1 MKKAIGLALV
11 VATAAVAV
19 TLGGRTT
26 DSAAA
31 GVPCDGLPLGFMAPI
46 TGFVSF
52 IGTEQLHWAQY
63 SLDTFNQKNGTTFTL
78 SQFDTQDLDPKL
90 AALGAT
96 RLSADKTTFGVVG
109 PAGSQEVRA
118 AGPVF
123 KKSGMPFLSPSAT
136 NADLTA
142 GKYPTFF
149 RVVGSDTQQGTGDAL
164 FMVKKLK
171 AKNVFIVDDQ
181 SVYSTGIADV
191 AGNALRKAGVQ
202 VQRESVS
209 QKATDFSSLV
219 SKISSDTDIVFLPW
233 QVAANGQLFYRQ
245 MVEQGKKAAI
255 MGSDGMDSGDF
266 TAPGRYI
273 STFARD
279 IRGLNGTAKVIRE
292 YEDRYG
298 KNWGTFGP
306 PSYVSVQALLTAM
319 NKACKDK
326 KSSRAEVLK
335 NLRTTRL
342 PNTILGLPV
351 QFDGKGQNKFA
362 KFYIYKITGSKKT
375 LVG

>member
-1 MKKAIGLALV
+1 MKKTIGLVLI
-11 VATAAVAV
+11 VAAAVFAA

-26 DSAAA
+26 DSSAA
-31 GVPCDGLPLGFMAPI
+31 GVPCDGLPLGFQAPI

-63 SLDTFNQKNGTTFTL
+63 SLDTFNKENGTTFTL
-78 SQFDTQDLDPKL
+78 SQFDTQDLNPAL

-96 RLSADKTTFGVVG
+96 KLSADKSVFGVVG
-109 PAGSQEVRA
+109 PAGSQEVAA
-118 AGPVF
+118 AGPVY
-123 KKSGMPFLSPSAT
+123 KKSGMPFLSPSSTA
-136 NADLTA
+136 AALTS

-149 RVVGSDTQQGTGDAL
+149 RVVGSDDQQGAQDAL
-164 FMVKKLK
+164 FMAKKLK
-171 AKNVFIVDDQ
+171 AKKVFVVDEQ
-181 SVYSTGIADV
+181 TSYSVGLANV
-191 AGNALRKAGVQ
+191 AGNVLRNAGVQ

-219 SKISSDTDIVFLPW
+219 SKISSDTDVVFLPW
-233 QVAANGQLFYRQ
+233 QVAANAQLFYKQ
-245 MVEQGKKAAI
+245 MVEQGKKAKI
-255 MGSDGMDSGDF
+255 FGSDGLDSGDF

-279 IRGLNGTAKVIRE
+279 IRGLPGTAKVIRE
-292 YEDRYG
+292 YERRYG
-298 KNWGTFGP
+298 KNWGSFGP
-306 PSYVSVQALLTAM
+306 PTYVAAQAMLTAM
-319 NKACKDK
+319 KKACKDK
-326 KSSRAEVLK
+326 KSSRAEVLR

-351 QFDGKGQNKFA
+351 QFDAKGQNKFA
-362 KFYIYKITGSKKT
+362 KFYVYRVTGSKKT

>member
-1 MKKAIGLALV
+1 MKKTIGLALI
-11 VATAAVAV
+11 VAAAVFAA

-26 DSAAA
+26 DSSAA
-31 GVPCDGLPLGFMAPI
+31 GLPCDGLPLGFMAPI

-63 SLDTFNQKNGTTFTL
+63 SLDKFNKENGTTFTL
-78 SQFDTQDLDPKL
+78 SQFDTHDLNPAL
-90 AALGAT
+90 AQLGAT
-96 RLSADKTTFGVVG
+96 KLSADKTVFGTVG
-109 PAGSQEVRA
+109 PAGSQEVAA

-123 KKSGMPFLSPSAT
+123 KKSGMPFLSPSSTA
-136 NADLTA
+136 AALTS

-149 RVVGSDTQQGTGDAL
+149 RVVGSDNQQATGDAL
-164 FMVKKLK
+164 FMAKKLK
-171 AKNVFIVDDQ
+171 AKKVFIVDDQ
-181 SVYSTGIADV
+181 ESYSTGIADV
-191 AGNALRKAGVQ
+191 AGNVLRSAGVA

-219 SKISSDTDIVFLPW
+219 SKISSDTDVVFLPW
-233 QVAANGQLFYRQ
+233 QVAANAQLFYQQ
-245 MVEQGKKAAI
+245 MVEQGKKAKI
-255 MGSDGMDSGDF
+255 FGSDGLDSGDF

-279 IRGLNGTAKVIRE
+279 IRGLPGTAKVIRE

-298 KNWGTFGP
+298 KNWGSFGP

-319 NKACKDK
+319 KKSCNDK
-326 KSSRAEVLK
+326 KSSRPEVLK

-351 QFDGKGQNKFA
+351 QFDAKGQNKFA
-362 KFYIYKITGSKKT
+362 KFYVYKITGSKKT

>member
-1 MKKAIGLALV
+1 MKKTIGLALV
-11 VATAAVAV
+11 VMVAAMAA
-19 TLGGRTT
+19 TLGGRTAES
-26 DSAAA
+26 SAQ

-63 SLDTFNQKNGTTFTL
+63 SLDTFNKKNGTTFTL

-96 RLSADKTTFGVVG
+96 RLSANKNTFGVVG

-123 KKSGMPFLSPSAT
+123 KKAGMPFLSPSAT
-136 NADLTA
+136 NADLTS

-149 RVVGSDTQQGTGDAL
+149 RVVGSDDQQGTQDAL
-164 FMVKKLK
+164 FMARKLK
-171 AKNVFIVDDQ
+171 AKKVFIVDEQ
-181 SVYSTGIADV
+181 SVYSTGFADV
-191 AGNALRKAGVQ
+191 TGNVLRKAGVQ

-209 QKATDFSSLV
+209 QKTTDFSSLV
-219 SKISSDTDIVFLPW
+219 SKISSDTDVVFLPW
-233 QVAANGQLFYRQ
+233 QVAANAQLFYRQ
-245 MVEQGKKAAI
+245 MVEQGKRAKI
-255 MGSDGMDSGDF
+255 MGGDGLDSGDF

-273 STFARD
+273 SVFARD
-279 IRGLNGTAKVIRE
+279 IRGLKGTAKVIRE

-306 PSYVSVQALLTAM
+306 PTYVSVQALLTAM
-319 NKACKDK
+319 KKACADK

-335 NLRTTRL
+335 NLKTTRL
-342 PNTILGLPV
+342 PRTILGLPV
-351 QFDGKGQNKFA
+351 QFDGRGQNKFA
-362 KFYIYKITGSKKT
+362 AFYIYKITGSKRT

>member
-1 MKKAIGLALV
+1 MKKATGLALV
-11 VATAAVAV
+11 VLAAAIAASF
-19 TLGGRTT
+19 GARTT

-46 TGFVSF
+46 TGVVSF

-63 SLDTFNQKNGTTFTL
+63 SLDTFNKANGTSFTL
-78 SQFDTQDLDPKL
+78 SQFDTQDLNPAL
-90 AALGAT
+90 AQLGAT
-96 RLSADKTTFGVVG
+96 KLSADKSVFGVVG
-109 PAGSQEVRA
+109 PAGSQEVAA

-136 NADLTA
+136 AAPLTS
-142 GKYPTFF
+142 GTYPTFF
-149 RVVGSDTQQGTGDAL
+149 RVVGSDTQQGSGDAL

-171 AKNVFIVDDQ
+171 AKKVFIVDDQ
-181 SVYSTGIADV
+181 EAYSTGIADV
-191 AGNALRKAGVQ
+191 AGNVLRGAGVQ

-219 SKISSDTDIVFLPW
+219 SKISSDTDVVFLPW
-233 QVAANGQLFYRQ
+233 QIAANAQLFYRQ
-245 MVEQGKKAAI
+245 MVEQGKKAKI
-255 MGSDGMDSGDF
+255 MGSDGLDSGDF

-279 IRGLNGTAKVIRE
+279 IRGLKGTAKVIRE

-319 NKACKDK
+319 KKSCTDK

-351 QFDGKGQNKFA
+351 QFDAKGQNKFA
-362 KFYIYKITGSKKT
+362 KFYVYKITGSKKT

>member
-1 MKKAIGLALV
+1 MKKAIGFAIV
-11 VATAAVAV
+11 VLLAAVAA
-19 TLGGRTT
+19 TLGARTT
-26 DSAAA
+26 DSSAA

-52 IGTEQLHWAQY
+52 LGTEQLHWAQY
-63 SLDTFNQKNGTTFTL
+63 SLDTFNKKNGTSFTL
-78 SQFDTQDLDPKL
+78 SQFDTQDLNPAL

-96 RLSADKTTFGVVG
+96 KLSADKSVFGVVG
-109 PAGSQEVRA
+109 PAGSQEVGA
-118 AGPVF
+118 AGPVY
-123 KKSGMPFLSPSAT
+123 KRAGMPFLSPSAT
-136 NADLTA
+136 AASLTS

-149 RVVGSDTQQGTGDAL
+149 RVVGGDNQQATGDAL
-164 FMVKKLK
+164 FMAKKLK
-171 AKNVFIVDDQ
+171 AKKVFIVDDQ
-181 SVYSTGIADV
+181 EAYSTGIANV
-191 AGNALRKAGVQ
+191 AGNVLRSAGVQ

-219 SKISSDTDIVFLPW
+219 SKISSDTDVVFLPW
-233 QVAANGQLFYRQ
+233 QVAANAQLFYRQ
-245 MVEQGKKAAI
+245 MVEQGKTAKI
-255 MGSDGMDSGDF
+255 FGSDGLDSGDF

-279 IRGLNGTAKVIRE
+279 IRGLKGSARVIRE

-306 PSYVSVQALLTAM
+306 PAYVSVQALLTAM
-319 NKACKDK
+319 NKSCKDK

-335 NLRTTRL
+335 NLKTTKL

-351 QFDGKGQNKFA
+351 QFDRKGQNKFA
-362 KFYIYKITGSKKT
+362 KFYVYRITGSKKT